1 MSETHSAGRPENP
14 QGADPPWW
22 SRPGREATEDPFA
35 SPPHGADTAQL
46 PSAAYGASAAGQGA
60 EWVFAG
66 QGPLGQPRLDTPRRR
81 YGAGLLAACVA
92 LALLVGGG
100 AGGVAGYFV
109 ADRNKSPVHDE
120 NASLGSAPAGAV
132 DRPPDSV
139 AGIAARLL
147 PSVVKIDVSG
157 GGQAGSGS
165 GFVIRGDGYILTNNH
180 VAELAG
186 DSGQIDVRFSDNSAA
201 GARVV
206 GADPRSDL
214 AVIKV
219 ETGDMPAAAK
229 AVTLGNSDDVQVG
242 DPVVAIGSPLGLSGT
257 VTSGIVSAKNR
268 TVVAGAEQSGQESY
282 INAIQTDAAIN
293 PGNSGGPLVNSR
305 AQVIGIN
312 SAIATIP
319 GGGLGGTQ
327 EGNIGVGF
335 AIPANQARRIA
346 EELIRDGKAD
356 RPIIGVSL
364 DVHYDGEGARISGDG
379 EVDGTPVQPD
389 GPASQAG
396 LKPGDVITALDGR
409 PITNSDD
416 LIVAIGAHAPGDRVT
431 LTVKRGN
438 ETKEY
443 MLTLGTAPGD

>member
-1 MSETHSAGRPENP
+1 MSETHPAGRAENP

-22 SRPGREATEDPFA
+22 SRPDREAADDPFA
-35 SPPHGADTAQL
+35 PPQHDADTAQL

-60 EWVFAG
+60 EWIFSG

-100 AGGVAGYFV
+100 AGGVAGYIV
-109 ADRNKSPVHDE
+109 ADRNKSHVHDE
-120 NASLGSAPAGAV
+120 SASLGSAPTGAV

-186 DSGQIDVRFSDNSAA
+186 DGGRIDVRFSDNSAA

-268 TVVAGAEQSGQESY
+268 TVVAGGEQSGQESY

-319 GGGLGGTQ
+319 GAGLGGSQ

-364 DVHYDGEGARISGDG
+364 DVRYGGEGARISGEG

-389 GPASQAG
+389 GPAAQAG

-409 PITNSDD
+409 PISNSDD
-416 LIVAIGAHAPGDRVT
+416 LIVAISAHAPGDRVT

-438 ETKEY
+438 ETKDY
-443 MLTLGTAPGD
+443 MLTLATAPGD

>member
-1 MSETHSAGRPENP
+1 MSESHPAGRGENP
-14 QGADPPWW
+14 QEADPPWW
-22 SRPGREATEDPFA
+22 SRPDREGVEDPFV
-35 SPPHGADTAQL
+35 PPPGAADTARL
-46 PSAAYGASAAGQGA
+46 PSTGDGGFGAGQGA
-60 EWVFAG
+60 EWSFSG
-66 QGPLGQPRLDTPRRR
+66 QETLAPGRPEPPRRR
-81 YGAGLLAACVA
+81 YGAGLLVACVV

-100 AGGVAGYFV
+100 AGGVAGYVV
-109 ADRNKSPVHDE
+109 ADRNQPQVHDE
-120 NASLGSAPAGAV
+120 NASLGSAPTGAV

-165 GFVIRGDGYILTNNH
+165 GFLIRGDGYILTNNH

-186 DSGQIDVRFSDNSAA
+186 DAGRIDVRFSDNSAV
-201 GARVV
+201 GAQIV

-219 ETGDMPAAAK
+219 ETGDVPDAAK

-268 TVVAGAEQSGQESY
+268 TVVAGGEQSGQESY

-312 SAIATIP
+312 SAIATVP
-319 GGGLGGTQ
+319 STGLGGTQ

-346 EELIRDGKAD
+346 EELIRNGKAD

-364 DVHYDGEGARISGDG
+364 DVQFDGEGARISGEG
-379 EVDGTPVQPD
+379 EGDGTPVQPD
-389 GPASQAG
+389 GPAAQAG

-416 LIVAIGAHAPGDRVT
+416 LIVAIGAHAPGDQVT

-438 ETKEY
+438 GTKDY
-443 MLTLGTAPGD
+443 MLTLGAAPAD

>member
-1 MSETHSAGRPENP
+1 MLLVMSETHPADRAEDP
-14 QGADPPWW
+14 QGDDPPWW
-22 SRPGREATEDPFA
+22 SRPGREPADDPFA
-35 SPPHGADTAQL
+35 SPTDAADTAHL
-46 PSAAYGASAAGQGA
+46 PSEPYGHGA

-66 QGPLGQPRLDTPRRR
+66 QDPLDRPRPDTPRRR
-81 YGAGLLAACVA
+81 YGGGLLAACVA

-100 AGGVAGYFV
+100 AGAVAGYVV
-109 ADRNKSPVHDE
+109 ADRNQSDVHDE
-120 NASLGSAPAGAV
+120 NASLGSAPAHAV

-165 GFVIRGDGYILTNNH
+165 GFVIRVDGYILTNNH

-186 DSGQIDVRFSDNSAA
+186 DSGQIEVRFNDNSAA

-206 GADPRSDL
+206 GADSRSDL

-219 ETGDMPAAAK
+219 EPGDMPDAAK

-268 TVVAGAEQSGQESY
+268 TVVAGGEQSGQESY

-293 PGNSGGPLVNSR
+293 PGNSGGPLVNSS
-305 AQVIGIN
+305 AQVIGVN

-346 EELIRDGKAD
+346 EELIRNGKAD

-364 DVHYDGEGARISGDG
+364 DVQFDGEGARISGEG
-379 EVDGTPVQPD
+379 EVSEAPVQAN
-389 GPASQAG
+389 GPADRAG
-396 LKPGDVITALDGR
+396 LRPGDVITALDGR

-416 LIVAIGAHAPGDRVT
+416 LIVAIGAHAPGDQVT

-438 ETKEY
+438 ETKDY
-443 MLTLGTAPGD
+443 KLTLGTAPAD

>member
-1 MSETHSAGRPENP
+1 M
-14 QGADPPWW
+14 
-22 SRPGREATEDPFA
+22 
-35 SPPHGADTAQL
+35 
-46 PSAAYGASAAGQGA
+46 
-60 EWVFAG
+60 
-66 QGPLGQPRLDTPRRR
+66 PRRR
-81 YGAGLLAACVA
+81 YGGGLLAACVA

-100 AGGVAGYFV
+100 AGAVAGYVV
-109 ADRNKSPVHDE
+109 ADRNQSDLHDE
-120 NASLGSAPAGAV
+120 NASLGSAPARAV

-165 GFVIRGDGYILTNNH
+165 GFVIRADGYILTNNH

-186 DSGQIDVRFSDNSAA
+186 DSGQIEVRFSDNSAA
-201 GARVV
+201 AAQVV
-206 GADPRSDL
+206 GADSRSDL

-219 ETGDMPAAAK
+219 DTGDMPDAAK

-268 TVVAGAEQSGQESY
+268 TVVAGGEQSGQESY

-293 PGNSGGPLVNSR
+293 PGNSGGPLVNSS
-305 AQVIGIN
+305 AQVIGVN

-319 GGGLGGTQ
+319 GGGLGGSQ

-346 EELIRDGKAD
+346 EELIRNGRAD

-364 DVHYDGEGARISGDG
+364 DVQFDGEGARISGEG

-389 GPASQAG
+389 GPADRAG

-409 PITNSDD
+409 PITTSDD
-416 LIVAIGAHAPGDRVT
+416 LIVAIGAHAPGDQVT

-438 ETKEY
+438 GTKDY
-443 MLTLGTAPGD
+443 KLTLGTAAAD

>member
-1 MSETHSAGRPENP
+1 
-14 QGADPPWW
+14 
-22 SRPGREATEDPFA
+22 
-35 SPPHGADTAQL
+35 
-46 PSAAYGASAAGQGA
+46 
-60 EWVFAG
+60 
-66 QGPLGQPRLDTPRRR
+66 
-81 YGAGLLAACVA
+81 LLASCVA

-100 AGGVAGYFV
+100 AGAVAGYVV
-109 ADRNKSPVHDE
+109 ADRNQSDVHDE
-120 NASLGSAPAGAV
+120 NASLGAAPAPAV

-147 PSVVKIDVSG
+147 PSVVKIDVNG

-201 GARVV
+201 AAQVV
-206 GADPRSDL
+206 GADARSDL

-219 ETGDMPAAAK
+219 DTGDMPDAAK

-268 TVVAGAEQSGQESY
+268 TVVAGGEQSGQESY

-293 PGNSGGPLVNSR
+293 PGNSGGPLVNSS
-305 AQVIGIN
+305 AQVIGVN

-364 DVHYDGEGARISGDG
+364 DVQYDGEGARIAGDG
-379 EVDGTPVQPD
+379 EVEGAPVDPD
-389 GPASQAG
+389 GPAAQAG

-416 LIVAIGAHAPGDRVT
+416 LIVAIGTHAPGDQVT
-431 LTVKRGN
+431 LTVKRDN